1 MALSGYGAF
10 LNAMRSN
17 HAVAPLPHALRPSA
31 WRRALREYRALAH
44 DPALLLALIIAT
56 LFVLIAVTYPLGATL
71 AEAASPEG
79 IRALSDVLRRPVYHR
94 IILNTLVMGLTT
106 AAIGTAVGF
115 LFAYVRVKVAAPN
128 WIKQLIHLTALVPV
142 VSPPFAVAI
151 AIIVLFGRSG
161 FITYS
166 LLGLRPDIYGLPG
179 LTMAMVLSFFTV
191 AYLNLAA
198 LMEGLDPALDEAA
211 ANIGA
216 SKWHIFRTVTLPLLM
231 PGIAGSFLL
240 LFVEALA
247 DLGNPLVLGGNYT
260 VLATRLY
267 LAIVGEYDITTG
279 AVLSIILLVPSVLL
293 YFLQLR
299 LVARASVVTITG
311 KPSGRA
317 QPVRDR
323 RVVIPLVGA
332 ALAIALLIA
341 LIYLTI
347 LAGAFTI
354 SLGANNAFTLRN
366 FEYVLLGYGAEAMF
380 DTTGMSVIATLI
392 AGLLS
397 MVIAFLVVRGKFA
410 GRNALDLGTMLGI
423 AVPGTIFGIGY
434 LLAFNSPTALFGI
447 PLIPKLTGGAAVLGG
462 ALAIVMVYVIR
473 STPAGLRSGVA
484 ALQQIDP
491 AIEEA
496 SVSIGADQATTF
508 RRITLPLV
516 RPALL
521 TAMIYAFARS
531 MTTVSAILFLT
542 TPQTR
547 IMTQQILNETE
558 AGRFGN
564 AFAYVVVLIAIV
576 LIAIGILFALIG
588 SRSGAARDVIPAQ
601 PIRAT
606 LP

>member
-1 MALSGYGAF
+1 MQPAHSP
-10 LNAMRSN
+10 
-17 HAVAPLPHALRPSA
+17 APLRAPTRPSA
-31 WRRALREYRALAH
+31 WQRTLREYRTLTR
-44 DPALLLALIIAT
+44 DPAFFIALIITT
-56 LFVLIAVTYPLGATL
+56 LFVLVAILYPLGATL
-71 AEAASPEG
+71 AEAVSPAGAEVL
-79 IRALSDVLRRPVYHR
+79 ADVLHRPVYHR
-94 IILNTLVMGLTT
+94 IILNTLVMGLMVAT
-106 AAIGTAVGF
+106 IGTATGF
-115 LFAYVRVKVAAPN
+115 LFAYVQVKVAVPD
-128 WIKQLIHLTALVPV
+128 WIKRLIHITALVPV

-161 FITYS
+161 FITS
-166 LLGLRPDIYGLPG
+166 GLLGLRTDIYGLPG

-191 AYLNLAA
+191 AYLNLAG
-198 LMEGLDPALDEAA
+198 LMRGLDPALDEAA
-211 ANIGA
+211 TNIGA

-240 LFVEALA
+240 LFVEAIA

-279 AVLSIILLVPSVLL
+279 AVLSVILLVPSVLL

-299 LVARASVVTITG
+299 LVTRASVVTITG
-311 KPSGRA
+311 KPTGRA
-317 QPVRDR
+317 QQVTDR
-323 RVVIPLVGA
+323 RAVIPLISIT
-332 ALAIALLIA
+332 LAIVFLVALV
-341 LIYLTI
+341 YLTI
-347 LAGAFTI
+347 IAGAFTI
-354 SLGANNAFTLRN
+354 SLGANNTFTLRN
-366 FEYVLLGYGAEAMF
+366 FAYVLLGYGAEAMF
-380 DTTGMSVIATLI
+380 DTTTMSVIATLI
-392 AGLLS
+392 TGLLS

-410 GRNALDLGTMLGI
+410 GRNVLDLGTMMGI

-434 LLAFNSPTALFGI
+434 LLAFNSPTTLFGVPI
-447 PLIPKLTGGAAVLGG
+447 IPKLTGGAAIFGG

-496 SVSIGADQATTF
+496 SISVGGDQATTF
-508 RRITLPLV
+508 RRITLPLI

-564 AFAYVVVLIAIV
+564 AFAYVVVLVVIV
-576 LIAIGILFALIG
+576 LIAIGALFALIG
-588 SRSGAARDVIPAQ
+588 NRSGAERDTARTA
-601 PIRAT
+601 
-606 LP
+606 

>member
-1 MALSGYGAF
+1 ML
-10 LNAMRSN
+10 
-17 HAVAPLPHALRPSA
+17 H
-31 WRRALREYRALAH
+31 EYRTLTR
-44 DPALLLALIIAT
+44 DPAFFIALIITT
-56 LFVLIAVTYPLGATL
+56 LFVLVAILYPLGATL
-71 AEAASPEG
+71 AEAVSPTGAEVL
-79 IRALSDVLRRPVYHR
+79 ADVLRRPVYHR
-94 IILNTLVMGLTT
+94 IILNTLVMGLTVAT
-106 AAIGTAVGF
+106 IGTATGF
-115 LFAYVRVKVAAPN
+115 LFAYVQVKVAAPE
-128 WIKQLIHLTALVPV
+128 WIKRLIHITALIPV

-161 FITYS
+161 FITS
-166 LLGLRPDIYGLPG
+166 GLLGLRTDIYGLPG

-191 AYLNLAA
+191 AYLNLAG
-198 LMEGLDPALDEAA
+198 LMRGLDPALDEAA
-211 ANIGA
+211 TNIGA

-240 LFVEALA
+240 LFVEAIA

-279 AVLSIILLVPSVLL
+279 AVLSVILLVPSVLL

-299 LVARASVVTITG
+299 LVTRASVVTITG
-311 KPSGRA
+311 KPTGRA
-317 QPVRDR
+317 QQVTDR
-323 RVVIPLVGA
+323 RAVIPLVSI
-332 ALAIALLIA
+332 ALAIVFLVV
-341 LIYLTI
+341 LIYFTI
-347 LAGAFTI
+347 IAGAFTI
-354 SLGANNAFTLRN
+354 SLGANNTFTLRN
-366 FEYVLLGYGAEAMF
+366 FAYVLLGYGAEAMF
-380 DTTGMSVIATLI
+380 DTTTMSVIATLI
-392 AGLLS
+392 AGSLS

-410 GRNALDLGTMLGI
+410 GRNVLDLGTMMGI

-434 LLAFNSPTALFGI
+434 LLAFNSPTTLFSVPI
-447 PLIPKLTGGAAVLGG
+447 IPKLTGGAAIFGG

-496 SVSIGADQATTF
+496 SISVGGDQATTF
-508 RRITLPLV
+508 RRITLPLI

-564 AFAYVVVLIAIV
+564 AFAYVVVLIVIV
-576 LIAIGILFALIG
+576 LIAIGALFALIG
-588 SRSGAARDVIPAQ
+588 NRSGAERDTTRTA
-601 PIRAT
+601 
-606 LP
+606 

>member
-1 MALSGYGAF
+1 ML
-10 LNAMRSN
+10 
-17 HAVAPLPHALRPSA
+17 H
-31 WRRALREYRALAH
+31 EYRTLTR
-44 DPALLLALIIAT
+44 DPAFFIALIITT
-56 LFVLIAVTYPLGATL
+56 LFVLVAILYPLGATL
-71 AEAASPEG
+71 AEAVSPTGAEVL
-79 IRALSDVLRRPVYHR
+79 ADVLRRPVYHR
-94 IILNTLVMGLTT
+94 IILNTLVMGLTVAT
-106 AAIGTAVGF
+106 IGTATGF
-115 LFAYVRVKVAAPN
+115 LFAYVQVKVAAPE
-128 WIKQLIHLTALVPV
+128 WIKRLIHITALIPV

-161 FITYS
+161 FITS
-166 LLGLRPDIYGLPG
+166 GLLGLRTDIYGLPG

-191 AYLNLAA
+191 AYLNLAG
-198 LMEGLDPALDEAA
+198 LMRGLDPALDEAA
-211 ANIGA
+211 TNIGA

-240 LFVEALA
+240 LFVEAIA

-279 AVLSIILLVPSVLL
+279 AVLSVILLVPSVLL

-299 LVARASVVTITG
+299 LVTRASVVTITG
-311 KPSGRA
+311 KPTGRA
-317 QPVRDR
+317 QQVTDR
-323 RVVIPLVGA
+323 RAVIPLVSI
-332 ALAIALLIA
+332 ALAIVFLVV
-341 LIYLTI
+341 LIYFTI
-347 LAGAFTI
+347 IAGAFTI
-354 SLGANNAFTLRN
+354 SLGANNTFTLRN
-366 FEYVLLGYGAEAMF
+366 FAYVLLGYGAEAMF
-380 DTTGMSVIATLI
+380 DTTTMSVIATLI
-392 AGLLS
+392 AGSLS

-410 GRNALDLGTMLGI
+410 GRNVLDLGTMMGI

-434 LLAFNSPTALFGI
+434 LLAFNSPTTLFSVPI
-447 PLIPKLTGGAAVLGG
+447 IPKLTGGAAIFGG

-496 SVSIGADQATTF
+496 SISVGGDQATTF
-508 RRITLPLV
+508 RRITLPLI

-564 AFAYVVVLIAIV
+564 AFAYVVVLIVIV
-576 LIAIGILFALIG
+576 LIAIGALFALIG
-588 SRSGAARDVIPAQ
+588 NRSGAERDTT
-601 PIRAT
+601 RAA
-606 LP
+606 

>member
-1 MALSGYGAF
+1 M
-10 LNAMRSN
+10 
-17 HAVAPLPHALRPSA
+17 
-31 WRRALREYRALAH
+31 REYRTLTR
-44 DPALLLALIIAT
+44 DPAFFIALIITT
-56 LFVLIAVTYPLGATL
+56 LFVLVAILYPLGATL
-71 AEAASPEG
+71 AEAVSPAGAEVL
-79 IRALSDVLRRPVYHR
+79 ADVLHRPVYHR
-94 IILNTLVMGLTT
+94 IILNTLVMGLMVAT
-106 AAIGTAVGF
+106 IGTATGF
-115 LFAYVRVKVAAPN
+115 LFAYVQVKVAVPD
-128 WIKQLIHLTALVPV
+128 WIKRLIHITALVPV

-161 FITYS
+161 FITS
-166 LLGLRPDIYGLPG
+166 GLLGLRTDIYGLPG

-191 AYLNLAA
+191 AYLNLAG
-198 LMEGLDPALDEAA
+198 LMRGLDPALDEAA
-211 ANIGA
+211 TNIGA

-240 LFVEALA
+240 LFVEAIA

-279 AVLSIILLVPSVLL
+279 AVLSVILLVPSVLL

-299 LVARASVVTITG
+299 LVTRASVVTITG
-311 KPSGRA
+311 KPTGRA
-317 QPVRDR
+317 QQVTDR
-323 RVVIPLVGA
+323 RAVIPLISIT
-332 ALAIALLIA
+332 LAIVFLVALV
-341 LIYLTI
+341 YLTI
-347 LAGAFTI
+347 IAGAFTI
-354 SLGANNAFTLRN
+354 SLGANNTFTLRN
-366 FEYVLLGYGAEAMF
+366 FAYVLLGYGAEAMF
-380 DTTGMSVIATLI
+380 DTTTMSVIATLI
-392 AGLLS
+392 TGLLS

-410 GRNALDLGTMLGI
+410 GRNVLDLGTMMGI

-434 LLAFNSPTALFGI
+434 LLAFNSPTTLFGVPI
-447 PLIPKLTGGAAVLGG
+447 IPKLTGGAAIFGG

-496 SVSIGADQATTF
+496 SISVGGDQATTF
-508 RRITLPLV
+508 RRITLPLI

-564 AFAYVVVLIAIV
+564 AFAYVVVLVVIV
-576 LIAIGILFALIG
+576 LIAIGALFALIG
-588 SRSGAARDVIPAQ
+588 NRSGAERDTARTA
-601 PIRAT
+601 
-606 LP
+606 

>member
-1 MALSGYGAF
+1 MQV
-10 LNAMRSN
+10 
-17 HAVAPLPHALRPSA
+17 AVSPTRRPSA
-31 WRRALREYRALAH
+31 WQRTLREYRALAR
-44 DPALLLALIIAT
+44 DPAFLIALIVSA
-56 LFVLIAVTYPLGATL
+56 LFVLIAILYPLGATL
-71 AEAASPEG
+71 AEAISPEG
-79 IRALSDVLRRPVYHR
+79 AAVLTDVLRRPVYHR
-94 IILNTLVMGLTT
+94 IILNTLVMGLTV
-106 AAIGTAVGF
+106 AAIGTAIGF
-115 LFAYVRVKVAAPN
+115 LFAYVQVKVAAPE
-128 WIKQLIHLTALVPV
+128 WVKRLIHITALVPV

-161 FITYS
+161 FITS
-166 LLGLRPDIYGLPG
+166 GLLGLRTDIYGLPG

-191 AYLNLAA
+191 AYLNLAG
-198 LMEGLDPALDEAA
+198 LMRGLDPALDEAA
-211 ANIGA
+211 TNIGA
-216 SKWHIFRTVTLPLLM
+216 SKWHIFHTITLPLLL

-240 LFVEALA
+240 LFVEAIA

-267 LAIVGEYDITTG
+267 LAIIGEYDLTTG

-311 KPSGRA
+311 KPTGRA
-317 QPVRDR
+317 QLVTDR
-323 RVVIPLVGA
+323 RAVIPLVTI
-332 ALAIALLIA
+332 ALGVALLIV
-341 LIYLTI
+341 LVYLTI
-347 LAGAFTI
+347 VAGAFTI

-366 FEYVLLGYGAEAMF
+366 FEYVLLGYGSKAMT
-380 DTTGMSVIATLI
+380 DTTIMSIVATLV

-397 MVIAFLVVRGKFA
+397 MIVAFLVVRGKFA
-410 GRNALDLGTMLGI
+410 GRNLLDLGTMMGI

-434 LLAFNSPTALFGI
+434 LLAFNSPTTIFGL
-447 PLIPKLTGGAAVLGG
+447 PVIPKLTGGAAIFGG
-462 ALAIVMVYVIR
+462 ALAIVLVYIIR
-473 STPAGLRSGVA
+473 STPAGLRAGVS

-496 SVSIGADQATTF
+496 SISIGGDQATTF
-508 RRITLPLV
+508 RRITLPLI

-576 LIAIGILFALIG
+576 LVAIGVLSLLIG
-588 SRSGAARDVIPAQ
+588 NRSGAERDVARPTPAQ
-601 PIRAT
+601 P
-606 LP
+606 

>member
-1 MALSGYGAF
+1 ML
-10 LNAMRSN
+10 
-17 HAVAPLPHALRPSA
+17 H
-31 WRRALREYRALAH
+31 EYRTLTR
-44 DPALLLALIIAT
+44 DPAFFIALIITT
-56 LFVLIAVTYPLGATL
+56 LFVLVAILYPLGATL
-71 AEAASPEG
+71 AEAVSPTGAEVL
-79 IRALSDVLRRPVYHR
+79 ADVLRRPVYHR
-94 IILNTLVMGLTT
+94 IILNTLVMGLTVAT
-106 AAIGTAVGF
+106 IGTATGF
-115 LFAYVRVKVAAPN
+115 LFAYVQVKVAAPE
-128 WIKQLIHLTALVPV
+128 WIKRLIHITALIPV

-161 FITYS
+161 FITS
-166 LLGLRPDIYGLPG
+166 GLLGLRTDIYGLPG

-191 AYLNLAA
+191 AYLNLAG
-198 LMEGLDPALDEAA
+198 LMRGLDPALDEAA
-211 ANIGA
+211 TNIGA

-231 PGIAGSFLL
+231 PGVAGSFLL
-240 LFVEALA
+240 LFVEAIA

-279 AVLSIILLVPSVLL
+279 AVLSVILLVPSVLL

-299 LVARASVVTITG
+299 LVTRASVVTITG
-311 KPSGRA
+311 KPTGRA
-317 QPVRDR
+317 QQVTDR
-323 RVVIPLVGA
+323 RAVIPLVSI
-332 ALAIALLIA
+332 ALAIVFLVV
-341 LIYLTI
+341 LIYFTI
-347 LAGAFTI
+347 IAGAFTI
-354 SLGANNAFTLRN
+354 SLGANNTFTLRN
-366 FEYVLLGYGAEAMF
+366 FAYVLLGYGAEAMF
-380 DTTGMSVIATLI
+380 DTTTMSVIATLI
-392 AGLLS
+392 AGSLS

-410 GRNALDLGTMLGI
+410 GRNVLDLGTMMGI

-434 LLAFNSPTALFGI
+434 LLAFNSPTTLFGVPI
-447 PLIPKLTGGAAVLGG
+447 IPKLTGGAAIFGG

-496 SVSIGADQATTF
+496 SISVGGDQATTF
-508 RRITLPLV
+508 RRITLPLI

-564 AFAYVVVLIAIV
+564 AFAYVVVLIVIV
-576 LIAIGILFALIG
+576 LIAIGALFALIG
-588 SRSGAARDVIPAQ
+588 NRSGAERDTTRTA
-601 PIRAT
+601 
-606 LP
+606 